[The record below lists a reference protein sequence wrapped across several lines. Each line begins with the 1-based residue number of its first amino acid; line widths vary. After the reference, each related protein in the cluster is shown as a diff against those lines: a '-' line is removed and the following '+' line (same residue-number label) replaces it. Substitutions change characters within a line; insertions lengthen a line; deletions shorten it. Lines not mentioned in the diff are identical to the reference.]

1 MLSLEQIHP
10 LVIHFPIAFFI
21 SLFLLDLYAWARKIP
36 LDGRGGMANLSAGLA
51 LLAGIGATIAAIFG
65 SLALDVATSG
75 GVPETLTEAHAS
87 LGGITA
93 SAFAVWGL
101 LRIFVWWRK
110 FSLGKRAVAGI
121 VLVEMALSIL
131 IIVTAFYG
139 GQLVYDFG
147 VNVALPAG

>member
-21 SLFLLDLYAWARKIP
+21 SLFLLDLYAWAKKIP
-36 LDGRGGMANLSAGLA
+36 FDGRGGMANLSAGLA

-75 GVPETLTEAHAS
+75 GVPEALTETHAS

-93 SAFAVWGL
+93 NAFAIWGI

-110 FSLGKRAVAGI
+110 FSLTRWMRPCSISPDHRAAG
-121 VLVEMALSIL
+121 LWAYSGSTPAAT
-131 IIVTAFYG
+131 TAG
-139 GQLVYDFG
+139 
-147 VNVALPAG
+147 